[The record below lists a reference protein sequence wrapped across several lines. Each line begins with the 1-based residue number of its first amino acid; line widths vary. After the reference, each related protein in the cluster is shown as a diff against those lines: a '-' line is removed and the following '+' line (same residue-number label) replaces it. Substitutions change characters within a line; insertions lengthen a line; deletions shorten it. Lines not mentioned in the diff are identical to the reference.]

1 MTGILQNMHSNILSQ
16 EQQELFPLLQQFRDS
31 FGLVGGTA
39 IALHLGHRRSID
51 FDLFSHTSFNIQNI
65 RTTIRKQWSIDHI
78 FIQGQDELTIL
89 VHGVKLTFYRFPF
102 TILFSQEI
110 NQIIAM
116 PDLVTLGAMKVFAL
130 GKRAKWKDY
139 VDLYFIFHALKYDEL
154 IQKATELFGNEFNE
168 KLFRVQ
174 LSYFVD
180 VDYSEEVEFM
190 EGFEVSK
197 EDIQK
202 YLTDISLG

>member
-1 MTGILQNMHSNILSQ
+1 MHSNILSK
-16 EQQELFPLLQQFRDS
+16 EQQELFPLLQQFSDD

-51 FDLFSHTSFNIQNI
+51 FDLFSHASFDIQNI
-65 RTTIRKQWSIDHI
+65 RTSIRKQWQIDHT

-89 VHGVKLTFYRFPF
+89 VHGAKLTFYRFPYP
-102 TILFSQEI
+102 ILFSQNVDNTI
-110 NQIIAM
+110 SI
-116 PDLVTLGAMKVFAL
+116 PDLITLGAMKVFAL

-139 VDLYFIFHALKYDEL
+139 VDLYFIFHTVKYGEL
-154 IQKATELFGNEFNE
+154 IQKATTLFGSEFNE

-174 LSYFVD
+174 LNYFVD

-202 YLTDISLG
+202 YLTEISLG

>member
-1 MTGILQNMHSNILSQ
+1 MHTNILSI
-16 EQQELFPLLQQFRDS
+16 EQHELFPLLQQFHDR

-51 FDLFSHTSFNIQNI
+51 FDLFTHTSFDVQNI
-65 RTTIRKQWSIDHI
+65 RTTIRKQWQIDHT

-89 VHGVKLTFYRFPF
+89 VHGVKLTFYHFPYS
-102 TILFSQEI
+102 ILFSQNI
-110 NQIIAM
+110 NKIISI
-116 PDLVTLGAMKVFAL
+116 PDLITLGAMKAFAL

-139 VDLYFIFHALKYDEL
+139 VDLYIILHTLKYDAL
-154 IQKATELFGNEFNE
+154 IQKAAELFGNEFNE

-190 EGFEVSK
+190 DGFGVSK
-197 EDIQK
+197 EDIQR
-202 YLTDISLG
+202 YLTEISLG

>member
-1 MTGILQNMHSNILSQ
+1 MHCNILSK
-16 EQQELFPLLQQFRDS
+16 EQQELFPLLQQFHDS

-39 IALHLGHRRSID
+39 VALHLGHRRSID
-51 FDLFSHTSFNIQNI
+51 FNLFSHASFDIQNI
-65 RTTIRKQWSIDHI
+65 DQVISI
-78 FIQGQDELTIL
+78 
-89 VHGVKLTFYRFPF
+89 
-102 TILFSQEI
+102 
-110 NQIIAM
+110 
-116 PDLVTLGAMKVFAL
+116 PDLITLGAMKAFAL

-154 IQKATELFGNEFNE
+154 IQKTTELFGSEFNE

-190 EGFEVSK
+190 EGFTVSK
-197 EDIQK
+197 EDVQK
-202 YLTDISLG
+202 YLTEISLG